1 MVQVQLKRQFQLQ
14 AKYID
19 MFLRFNKDISRTIYS
34 KTCISCHFADAQ
46 RVDIGLP
53 YFRPHR
59 TKEVKR
65 RRQVMKDNKNNV
77 ELERSLR
84 LRTCERRHH

>member
-1 MVQVQLKRQFQLQ
+1 M
-14 AKYID
+14 
-19 MFLRFNKDISRTIYS
+19 
-34 KTCISCHFADAQ
+34 CISCHFADAQ

-53 YFRPHR
+53 YLRPHR

-77 ELERSLR
+77 ELERALR
-84 LRTCERRHH
+84 LRTCELQQRQCHSGLEACVSLSCLGV